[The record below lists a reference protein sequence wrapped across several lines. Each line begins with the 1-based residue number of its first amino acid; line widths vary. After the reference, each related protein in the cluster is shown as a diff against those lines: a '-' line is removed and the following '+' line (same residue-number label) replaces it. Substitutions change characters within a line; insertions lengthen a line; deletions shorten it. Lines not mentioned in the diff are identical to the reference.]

1 MDARDWRHVHPL
13 DAFRDDHLAI
23 RERIADL
30 EAHLDRAVNVRRLTA
45 ESTGEFRGDAEFL
58 EDFLLDHFRSE
69 DESLLPAVERHLGRH
84 GESMVDIL
92 WQEHEELR
100 RAVRKFAEALDA
112 AIPAAGG
119 SGTVEELNRHGLFL
133 VQVLQDHVR
142 KEELAFFPKA
152 REVLTEAEWT
162 EVAER
167 LHAVRGDSR

>member
-1 MDARDWRHVHPL
+1 MHPL

-100 RAVRKFAEALDA
+100 RAVAKFAEALEAVIA
-112 AIPAAGG
+112 AP
-119 SGTVEELNRHGLFL
+119 SGEGIDELNRHGLFL

-142 KEELAFFPKA
+142 KEEVVFFPKA
-152 REVLTEAEWT
+152 REILSEEEWR
-162 EVAER
+162 EVGER
-167 LHAVRGDSR
+167 LRESHR